1 MSNPDWSHYRALLAV
16 LRTGSLSGAARELGL
31 TQPTLGRQIG
41 ELERHLGAALFI
53 RSPRGIT
60 PTDVARDLRPH
71 AEVMARAAEAMA
83 RAASGGADETRG
95 VVRVTASDI
104 VGVEVLPPLLAS
116 FRRCHPN
123 VKIELDLSNDIEDML
138 HGAADIAVRMVAPT
152 QEALVARKIG
162 VVGIGL
168 YGHRRYFDGAPRPS
182 RPAEIKGHALIGFD
196 RERPYLRALMKRLP
210 IIREDLTF
218 RADNDL
224 AQLAAIRAGLGIGFI
239 QHAIARRDSDLI
251 AVCPLE
257 VGISLEM
264 WLVLHEDLRA
274 SRRMRL
280 MLEHLAAGLSA
291 HVAASQ
297 AAGC

>member
-1 MSNPDWSHYRALLAV
+1 MSDPDWSHYRALLAV

-31 TQPTLGRQIG
+31 TQPTLGRQIN

-53 RSPRGIT
+53 RS
-60 PTDVARDLRPH
+60 H

-123 VKIELDLSNDIEDML
+123 VKIELDLSNDIEDVL

-168 YGHRRYFDGAPRPS
+168 YGHRRYFDGAAAPS

-210 IIREDLTF
+210 ITREDLTF

-257 VGISLEM
+257 IGISLDM

-291 HVAASQ
+291 HVAAWQ
-297 AAGC
+297 AAAPEC